1 MNYWLMKSEPDCFS
15 FDDLQACPDGTDHWD
30 GVRNYQA
37 RNFLRDEIK
46 VGDGVLFYHSNCK
59 QPAIVGL
66 ARVVREGYP
75 DYTALDPREK
85 HFDPKSSDAK
95 PTWYMVDV
103 QYVCHLQRPLT
114 RDDLRRHPVLSKMD
128 VLRKGNRLSVQPV
141 SKAHWDEVL
150 RINGMADPL
159 ASSKAR

>member
-1 MNYWLMKSEPDCFS
+1 M
-15 FDDLQACPDGTDHWD
+15 DDLKACPNSTDHWD

-59 QPAIVGL
+59 EPSIVGL
-66 ARVVREGYP
+66 AKVVREGYP

-85 HFDPKSSDAK
+85 HFDPKATDAK
-95 PTWYMVDV
+95 PIWYMVDV
-103 QYVCHLQRPLT
+103 QYVCHLQHPLS
-114 RDDLRRHPVLSKMD
+114 RDDLRCHPLLSGMD

-150 RINGMADPL
+150 RINGIDDPL
-159 ASSKAR
+159 V

>member
-15 FDDLQACPDGTDHWD
+15 LDDLKNCPNGTDHWD

-37 RNFLRDEIK
+37 RNFLRDTIK

-59 QPAIVGL
+59 EPAIVGL
-66 ARVVREGYP
+66 ACVTRGGYP
-75 DYTALDPREK
+75 DHTAFDPREK
-85 HFDPKSSDAK
+85 HFDPKSTDEK

-103 QYVCHLQRPLT
+103 QYVAHLPNPLT
-114 RDDLRRHPVLSKMD
+114 RDDLRRHPVLSGMD

-141 SKAHWDEVL
+141 SKQHWLEVL
-150 RINGMADPL
+150 AMNGMDDPL
-159 ASSKAR
+159 K

>member
-1 MNYWLMKSEPDCFS
+1 MMNYWLMKSEPDCFS
-15 FDDLQACPDGTDHWD
+15 IDDLKACPNGTDHWD

-37 RNFLRDEIK
+37 RNFLRDKVK

-59 QPAIVGL
+59 EPAIVGL

-85 HFDPKSSDAK
+85 HFDPKATDGR
-95 PTWYMVDV
+95 PVWYMVDV
-103 QYVCHLQRPLT
+103 QYVCHLQQPLT
-114 RDDLRRHPVLSKMD
+114 RDDLRCHPVLSGMD
-128 VLRKGNRLSVQPV
+128 VLRKGNRLSIQPV

-150 RINGMADPL
+150 MVNGMDDPL
-159 ASSKAR
+159 L